1 MAILFLFL
9 DGVGIGPKGDM
20 NPLSNTGLRSF
31 SYFTNCEG
39 LHSGCDEQLCE
50 NHLFKRVDANLNME
64 GYPQS
69 GTGQTTLFTGIN
81 ASEFIGKHFG
91 PYPHSALKP
100 LLTDE
105 SLFRKIIERG
115 KNPFFLNAYPDLFF
129 EKSESR
135 NRWSCTT
142 LMTRGAG
149 IPLNRVEDVIK
160 GRAVT
165 AEIIQNV
172 WREQLHPEVP
182 EIEPEEASERALNKL
197 HEYDLVLFEYY
208 LTDKAGHS
216 RDRALAER
224 ILRPLDRFLI
234 KIISDLK
241 ESDTLIITSDHG
253 NIENMD
259 VKTHTRNPVPLF
271 VKGQCSFFKDVNSI
285 AEITPSILNLVD
297 SQK

>member
-1 MAILFLFL
+1 MAVLFVFL
-9 DGVGIGPKGDM
+9 DGVGIGMKGGM
-20 NPLSNTGLRSF
+20 NPLSNPALRSF
-31 SYFTNCEG
+31 SWFTKCDG
-39 LHSGCDEQLCE
+39 LHSGCNEQLSE
-50 NHLFKRVDANLNME
+50 NHLFKRVDANLNVE

-81 ASEFIGKHFG
+81 ASERIGKHFG

-100 LLTDE
+100 LLTEE
-105 SLFRKIIERG
+105 SLFRKMIKRG
-115 KNPFFLNAYPDLFF
+115 KSPFFLNAYPDIFF
-129 EKSESR
+129 KKSESR

-149 IPLNRVEDVIK
+149 IPLNSVKDVK
-160 GRAVT
+160 NGKAVT
-165 AEIIQNV
+165 AEIIQNA

-182 EIEPEEASERALNKL
+182 EIEPEEASERALNAL
-197 HEYDLVLFEYY
+197 LNYDLVLYEYY

-216 RDRALAER
+216 KELAIAER
-224 ILRPLDRFLI
+224 ILRPLDRFLF

-271 VKGQCSFFKDVNSI
+271 VKGQCSFFKNVNSI
-285 AEITPSILNLVD
+285 AEITPSILNLFD
-297 SQK
+297 AQK